1 MNDSAAPVL
10 ARIERVRKPLG
21 ALLALLL
28 VAWAWTVVA
37 APIDATQGV
46 IQKIL
51 YVHPPLAYG
60 AYLGFVLTAFGG
72 ALYLWKHRPI
82 YDHLAVAG
90 AEVGVVFC
98 TLMMVTGPIWAKGT
112 WGHWWS
118 WDPRLTLTLLL
129 WFVYLAYL
137 LLRSFTEGSE
147 RTARF
152 AAIYG
157 VAGTALIPLNYFVI
171 DLARGPLR
179 PPGEPRARQPRRGHG
194 SAVPRGE
201 PGCLRGVRVVR
212 GAALGGGGARARRP
226 RSAANEL
233 RDRRVRH
240 HGRDARRVCVVLIR
254 ERRRLARAAVS
265 RSLSVA
271 ERCSSG
277 PSGSEP
283 STSVKP

>member
-1 MNDSAAPVL
+1 MSHPTSSTLDRVA
-10 ARIERVRKPLG
+10 RVRRPLG
-21 ALLALLL
+21 GLLALL
-28 VAWAWTVVA
+28 VIVWAWFVVS

-60 AYLGFVLTAFGG
+60 AYLGFVLTAIGG
-72 ALYLWKHRPI
+72 ALYLWKQRAI
-82 YDHLAVAG
+82 YDQLAVAG

-112 WGHWWS
+112 WGHWWT

-129 WFVYLAYL
+129 WFVYVAYL

-171 DLARGPLR
+171 EISAGGRCTRRISSAAASAPGWGCRSCSRTSRVPRVRVAVALRWEVEAR
-179 PPGEPRARQPRRGHG
+179 RAR
-194 SAVPRGE
+194 
-201 PGCLRGVRVVR
+201 
-212 GAALGGGGARARRP
+212 AL
-226 RSAANEL
+226 E
-233 RDRRVRH
+233 
-240 HGRDARRVCVVLIR
+240 
-254 ERRRLARAAVS
+254 RAA
-265 RSLSVA
+265 
-271 ERCSSG
+271 
-277 PSGSEP
+277 
-283 STSVKP
+283 